1 MSNIQM
7 AGFKELS
14 DKLKELP
21 EKVRK
26 TALRKATKEASAVV
40 LKEAFSRI
48 PKGDPKKPHKTYKG
62 NIVFGGY
69 ASRNI
74 RAVVKLARNKKTGY
88 ARIGVAPEAFY
99 ALSFVELGNG
109 QKEQPWLVPALQSQT
124 DSVIQTYRRVLGRA
138 IELAAKRQ
146 KRAQRIKV

>member
-26 TALRKATKEASAVV
+26 TALRKATKEAAAVV
-40 LKEAFSRI
+40 LQEAFSRI
-48 PKGDPKKPHKTYKG
+48 PKGTRPHKTYKG
-62 NIVFGGY
+62 NQVFGGF

-74 RAVVKLARNKKTGY
+74 RAKVKLAKNKKTGY

-124 DSVIQTYRRVLGRA
+124 DSVIETYRRVLGRA

-146 KRAQRIKV
+146 KRSQRVKV